1 MLVIAHRG
9 YHAAVPENTLAAFEA
24 AVLLGVNGIETDV
37 RISRDGLP
45 VLIHDRIIASEQAV
59 ADLTRSEIEKM
70 MGHAVPTLDEALEQ
84 FPDILWNVEIKT
96 IEGLPTVMNV
106 LEKRQAGHRILVT
119 SFLHDLVATC
129 ASSLKINCGLLVAHR
144 PRTLSSLLAD
154 FNLDGNPRI
163 NHIVWNYDI
172 LEGALLEQ
180 AVSNGF
186 RNFVY
191 GAITKAE
198 HGDCLRLGV
207 DGVITDYPL
216 LMQRVT

>member
-1 MLVIAHRG
+1 MLIIAHRG
-9 YHAAVPENTLAAFEA
+9 YHAAFPENTLEAFEA
-24 AVLLGVNGIETDV
+24 AVMLGVNGIETDV
-37 RISRDGLP
+37 RLSGDGLP
-45 VLIHDRIIASEQAV
+45 VLIHDRIIASEQVV
-59 ADLTRSEIEKM
+59 ADLTRSEIEKTV
-70 MGHAVPTLDEALEQ
+70 GYSVPTLDEALER
-84 FPDILWNVEIKT
+84 FPDILWNIEIKT
-96 IEGLPTVMNV
+96 VEALAAVMNV
-106 LEKRQAGHRILVT
+106 LEKHQAGHRVLVT

-129 ASSLKINCGLLVAHR
+129 ASSLKVNCGLLVAHR

-172 LEGALLEQ
+172 LEGALLKQ
-180 AVSNGF
+180 AASNGF

-198 HGDCLRLGV
+198 HSDCLRLGV

-216 LMQRVT
+216 LMQA